1 MMQLRK
7 SVRRTLA
14 ILLAAIFC
22 YSVFRLIGIW
32 RLYSQNEAI
41 YDQAIDRFLMTNA
54 TTVTTA
60 STSAVP
66 ATSTPSEESVTFE
79 PSAPPD
85 TADTPT
91 ASDEAS
97 TSTDQPTTQ
106 PISPDAPD
114 FVPDWAAL
122 ASLNPDIIAWIWQ
135 PDTAIHY
142 PVLQGVDNAQYLRT
156 TYDGQSSRLGS
167 IFLDYRS
174 DLSERNPIIY
184 GHNAGNGKMFASLA
198 RYRDRAYWE
207 SHPYIYLLT
216 PDGYTK
222 YVIFSFYET
231 SSTGSTYTFAFE
243 DDAAY
248 DAYLAEIQRR
258 SAYSTGI
265 SVRTEDDI
273 ITLSTCT
280 NTGKTRRYIVHAR
293 KVT

>member
-7 SVRRTLA
+7 SVRRALA

-54 TTVTTA
+54 DTTA
-60 STSAVP
+60 ASPAWTTSAPPVTSVLP
-66 ATSTPSEESVTFE
+66 EEPESSATSAPADTKTSATSTD
-79 PSAPPD
+79 API
-85 TADTPT
+85 T
-91 ASDEAS
+91 
-97 TSTDQPTTQ
+97 
-106 PISPDAPD
+106 SPDEPD
-114 FVPDWAAL
+114 FMPDWAAL
-122 ASLNPDIIAWIWQ
+122 TSLNPDIIAWIWQ
-135 PDTAIHY
+135 PDSAIHY

-198 RYRDRAYWE
+198 RYRDRTYWE
-207 SHPYIYLLT
+207 AHPYIYLLT
-216 PDGYTK
+216 PDGCTK
-222 YVIFSFYET
+222 YAIFSFYET

-248 DAYLAEIQRR
+248 DAYLTEIQRR
-258 SAYSTGI
+258 SAYSTGV
-265 SVRTEDDI
+265 SVHTEDDI

-293 KVT
+293 KET